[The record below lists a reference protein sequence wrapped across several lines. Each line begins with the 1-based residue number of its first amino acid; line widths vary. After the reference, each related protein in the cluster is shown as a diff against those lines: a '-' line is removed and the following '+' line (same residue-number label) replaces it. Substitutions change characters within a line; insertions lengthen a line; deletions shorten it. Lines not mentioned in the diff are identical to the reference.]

1 MNHESIL
8 VSPFSDVVIE
18 DSVLTDMLTS
28 YVEEKNT
35 TIYSYE
41 EEEMCIDKAS
51 YENSV
56 ILDPCAIISS
66 NE

>member
-1 MNHESIL
+1 
-8 VSPFSDVVIE
+8 
-18 DSVLTDMLTS
+18 MLTS
-28 YVEEKNT
+28 YVEEENT

-41 EEEMCIDKAS
+41 EEEMCIDKAL
-51 YENSV
+51 YENSI